1 MARGEVIRVRD
12 EFYIHSSSPRV
23 DVRTR
28 ALKQGDTFAVFDRFG
43 DIETF
48 GSGELGLY
56 HQDTRFLSRLSLKIG
71 KDRPLLLSS
80 TVREDNTVLAVDAT
94 NPDVSRNGEVTIT
107 QGTLHV
113 FRSKVLWDRICH
125 ERLRIHNYGR
135 TPLDFSFSIEFDGD
149 FADIFELRGTKRE
162 RRGHRLTT
170 EVTED
175 AAVLVYKGLDDR
187 VRRTRMYSTR
197 DRLV

>member
-12 EFYIHSSSPRV
+12 EFYIRSSSPRV

-43 DIETF
+43 DIEMF

-56 HQDTRFLSRLSLKIG
+56 YQDTRFLSRLSLRIG

-80 TVREDNTVLAVDAT
+80 FVREDNAVLAVDAT
-94 NPDVSRNGEVTIT
+94 NPDVSRDGEVIIVR
-107 QGTLHV
+107 GTLHV
-113 FRSKVLWDRICH
+113 FRSKVLWDRTCH

-149 FADIFELRGTKRE
+149 FADIF
-162 RRGHRLTT
+162 
-170 EVTED
+170 
-175 AAVLVYKGLDDR
+175 
-187 VRRTRMYSTR
+187 
-197 DRLV
+197 